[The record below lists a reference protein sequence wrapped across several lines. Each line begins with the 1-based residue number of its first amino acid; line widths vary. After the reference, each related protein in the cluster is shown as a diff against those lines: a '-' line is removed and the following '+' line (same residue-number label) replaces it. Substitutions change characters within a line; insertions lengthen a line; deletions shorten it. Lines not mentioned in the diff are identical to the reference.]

1 MAGCVRFF
9 TLTQNFDRSGSA
21 GRGALRPALQD
32 PFCRRR
38 GTGQSDLA
46 ALERIDEDALGPAG
60 QQPFE
65 VGLAQVQGQLAQVVA
80 ALGQDVEG
88 AELHFVV
95 VLARV
100 QVVEVGDAVNAEHDR
115 FAVDDELLDAV
126 LARRLGDP
134 RIALGPVIAAPRDQ
148 PDAIAVAL

>member
-88 AELHFVV
+88 TELHFGV

-100 QVVEVGDAVNAEHDR
+100 QRVELGDAIDAQDHGLAVEHKP
-115 FAVDDELLDAV
+115 LLTD
-126 LARRLGDP
+126 LARGLCD
-134 RIALGPVIAAPRDQ
+134 PVIA
-148 PDAIAVAL
+148 LS